1 MKKILNQILQ
11 FNLHLSKDEQEIKH
25 KVAFLNNVF
34 LFAGIVAL
42 GMGFIRWQQSP
53 LMGMIDFGFSWL
65 SLALLYYLR
74 QHKEKVELLS
84 TLALALSFV
93 LFFAIF
99 VLAPYNTTRTSLFFL
114 LSASAFFLKGR
125 NIGFLWLVFILLSV
139 ISGHL
144 LLHSGAA
151 YSHID
156 VLTFCLYLIALFF
169 ILDNYE
175 TIKGEQQERLEKLN
189 MHLEE
194 EIQKRT
200 SELQQANEALLVE
213 KQSLKA
219 LSSTDQLTGL
229 CNRYKFEELFE
240 FERNQSLRYKTD
252 LSIILMDIDHFKSI
266 NDNYGH
272 NAGDIVLKELALT
285 LKKSIRGSDVAVR
298 WGGEEFIAI
307 TPKTTLEQAQQLA
320 ETIRQIV
327 KNTPHSGVGQIT
339 ISIGVASFEENDSLK
354 SLVQRADV
362 ALYRAKKLGR
372 NNVQIERVKS
382 SRKQFNLGL

>member
-1 MKKILNQILQ
+1 MKKVLNPIQQL
-11 FNLHLSKDEQEIKH
+11 NLNFSKDEQGIKH

-34 LFAGIVAL
+34 FFAAIVAL
-42 GMGFIRWQQSP
+42 GMGFVRWQESR
-53 LMGMIDFGFSWL
+53 LMGMIDFGFSGL
-65 SLALLYYLR
+65 SFALLYYLR
-74 QHKEKVELLS
+74 QHKEKVDLLS
-84 TLALALSFV
+84 SLALILSFI

-99 VLAPYNTTRTSLFFL
+99 VLAPYNTTRTSLFLL

-125 NIGFLWLVFILLSV
+125 TIGFIWLVFILLSIV
-139 ISGHL
+139 TGHL
-144 LLHSGAA
+144 LFHSGAA

-156 VLTFCLYLIALFF
+156 ILTLGLYLIALFF

-175 TIKGEQQERLEKLN
+175 TIKGEQKECLEKLN

-200 SELQQANEALLVE
+200 NELQQANEALRIE

-298 WGGEEFIAI
+298 WGGEEFIVI

-320 ETIRQIV
+320 ETIRHIV
-327 KNTPHSGVGQIT
+327 KSTPYSGVGQIT
-339 ISIGVASFEENDSLK
+339 ASIGVASFEENDSLK

-372 NNVQIERVKS
+372 DNVQIEYVK
-382 SRKQFNLGL
+382 SRKQFDLGL